1 MAMLACVAHVS
12 GLKIPDADTE
22 SILGGHAAA
31 LLGVEA

>member
-1 MAMLACVAHVS
+1 MLDCVAHVR
-12 GLKIPDADTE
+12 GLKIPDADKA